1 MTRPQLPAGP
11 ATSRLPGLVRRYQ
24 GFALSAGF
32 RGLGAVSTLV
42 VYAVGAWFY
51 APSDL
56 APLYFSITLS
66 AILTPLLMLGLNTY
80 ALKRLPTID
89 DEREAAGFMESVFG
103 RYLAVAVLAATV
115 VAGGLAIGAVFH
127 PELMQ
132 YAVLAPALLL
142 FLPAASL
149 IGSFFQGR
157 SKYNTA
163 IFMLNICNNAVLA
176 GLLLASGLMPGHH
189 RFAGLLPLAM
199 VASSAIT
206 IAICFALAVR
216 TLKLSP
222 SRVFRRSPA
231 AGLDAAHRGE
241 VFRFWTVLVLMN
253 LSLWTPLVAL
263 YVVGPREQYTYAS
276 VAERLGNAI
285 NFFLIISNFF
295 LAPIVARHYPRGEL
309 SEMSSRLSQI
319 TRLTALCSAP
329 VAFVVIFFPGRLL
342 SLFGEEYVAGALF
355 LSIIGAAQFYAVVMG
370 SKNILLNM
378 SGHERDLLG
387 TIAIAFAV
395 ELVAMAVLGPA
406 LGAVG
411 FIIAYAVNLVCQNTL
426 AGLAVKRRIGIPFWH
441 IMPERRTAASTTAAV
456 APARTGT

>member
-1 MTRPQLPAGP
+1 MSNRQRLAV
-11 ATSRLPGLVRRYQ
+11 SRMERLRGQVRRYQ
-24 GFALSAGF
+24 GFAISAAF

-42 VYAVGAWFY
+42 VYGVGAWLY
-51 APSDL
+51 SPSEL

-66 AILTPLLMLGLNTY
+66 AILTPLLMQGLNTY
-80 ALKRLPTID
+80 SVKRLPTID
-89 DEREAAGFMESVFG
+89 DGREAAGFMESVFG
-103 RYLAVAVLAATV
+103 RYLAVAVLAAIV
-115 VAGGLAIGAVFH
+115 VAAGLAVGALFNAD
-127 PELMQ
+127 LMQ
-132 YAVLAPALLL
+132 YAILVPALLL
-142 FLPAASL
+142 FLPASSL

-176 GLLLASGLMPGHH
+176 GLLLASGLAPDHH

-206 IAICFALAVR
+206 ITICFSWAVR
-216 TLKLSP
+216 ALKLSP
-222 SRVFRRSPA
+222 ARVFRRSPA
-231 AGLDAAHRGE
+231 ARLDAAHRGE
-241 VFRFWTVLVLMN
+241 VFRFWIVLVLMN

-263 YVVGPREQYTYAS
+263 YLVGPREQYTYAS
-276 VAERLGNAI
+276 VAERIGNAI

-295 LAPIVARHYPRGEL
+295 LAPIVARHYPRGEI

-329 VAFVVIFFPGRLL
+329 VALVVIFLPGLLL
-342 SLFGEEYVAGALF
+342 SLFGKHYVGGAMF
-355 LSIIGAAQFYAVVMG
+355 LSIMGAAQFYAVVMG

-378 SGHERDLLG
+378 SGHERDLLR
-387 TIAIAFAV
+387 TIAIAFGV
-395 ELVAMAVLGPA
+395 ELVAMAVLGPT

-411 FIIAYAVNLVCQNTL
+411 FVIAYAVNLVCQNTL

-441 IMPERRTAASTTAAV
+441 IMPDRKPAGPTPAV

>member
-1 MTRPQLPAGP
+1 MSKRQRFAV
-11 ATSRLPGLVRRYQ
+11 SRMERLRGQARRYQ
-24 GFALSAGF
+24 GFAMSAAF

-42 VYAVGAWFY
+42 VYRVGATFY
-51 APSDL
+51 SPSEL

-66 AILTPLLMLGLNTY
+66 AILTPLMMLGLNTY
-80 ALKRLPTID
+80 SVKRLPAID
-89 DEREAAGFMESVFG
+89 DDREAAGFMETVFG
-103 RYLAVAVLAATV
+103 RYLKVAALATV
-115 VAGGLAIGAVFH
+115 VVAAGLAIAGLFRADLKTF
-127 PELMQ
+127 
-132 YAVLAPALLL
+132 AILAPALLL
-142 FLPAASL
+142 FLPASAL

-157 SKYNTA
+157 SRYNTA

-176 GLLLASGLMPGHH
+176 GLLLVSGLAPEHH
-189 RFAGLLPLAM
+189 RLAGLLPIAM

-206 IAICFALAVR
+206 ITLCVTLAVR

-222 SRVFRRSPA
+222 SRLFRRSPA
-231 AGLDAAHRGE
+231 RLDAAHRGE

-253 LSLWTPLVAL
+253 LSLWTPLVVL
-263 YVVGPREQYTYAS
+263 YLVGPREQYTYAS

-295 LAPIVARHYPRGEL
+295 LAPVVARHYPRGEI

-329 VAFVVIFFPGRLL
+329 VAFVVIFLPQLVL
-342 SLFGEEYVAGALF
+342 SLFGKHYGSGALF
-355 LSIIGAAQFYAVVMG
+355 LSIMGIAQFYAVVMG
-370 SKNILLNM
+370 SKNIILNM
-378 SGHERDLLG
+378 SGHERDLLK
-387 TIAIAFAV
+387 TIGIAFGV
-395 ELVAMAVLGPA
+395 ELVTMAVLGPT

-411 FIIAYAVNLVCQNTL
+411 FIIAYAVNLICQNTL

-441 IMPERRTAASTTAAV
+441 IMPDRKPAGSATAA